1 MKIHNQ
7 LFNRSYLKQN
17 RRKLRKNLTPAEA
30 TLWKSLKNRQ
40 MEGRRFRRQFSVGNY
55 ILDFYC
61 PEVKLAVELDGHDH
75 FTFFGS
81 MKDDE
86 RTEYL
91 NKKGI
96 RVIRFENIEVFEYLE
111 NVLEEIRKCLGGN
124 RAGLDDPLVT
134 PGA

>member
-7 LFNRSYLKQN
+7 LFNRSYLLQN
-17 RRKLRKNLTPAEA
+17 RRKLRNNLTPAEA

-61 PEVKLAVELDGHDH
+61 PEEKLAVELDGHYH

-96 RVIRFENIEVFEYLE
+96 RVIRFENVEVFENLE
-111 NVLEEIRKCLGGN
+111 YVLEEIRKCFGGIG
-124 RAGLDDPLVT
+124 AGLDDPNVT
-134 PGA
+134 PVG